1 MLDII
6 SSIIYTSTNDD
17 NFNPTDYFLNPKEPA
32 QKRYEALRA
41 YFIIYTSTNDDNF
54 NPTDYFLNPKE
65 PAQKQYE
72 ALRAYFP
79 ESLTQKEEEAFCI
92 FLSTKPCF
100 FKSCFTTCGDI
111 FIPFDSKAF
120 EISLRLRFVHFISA
134 SIGLP
139 AVWWFKISKKTS
151 SIFSSVSI
159 IFFLPPPAFRIL
171 SSGISVPLVISL
183 IPAMTVWKWHPSTL
197 HIYFCPPCPNSI
209 ASMAA
214 YRLLSFSF
222 KVSKN
227 ALIFCSI
234 SSGYFMRSNYS
245 IPLLFSK

>member
-1 MLDII
+1 MRAFFD
-6 SSIIYTSTNDD
+6 T
-17 NFNPTDYFLNPKEPA
+17 LNEKDRR
-32 QKRYEALRA
+32 RYAG
-41 YFIIYTSTNDDNF
+41 I
-54 NPTDYFLNPKE
+54 
-65 PAQKQYE
+65 
-72 ALRAYFP
+72 
-79 ESLTQKEEEAFCI
+79 EAFKLGHGGQKYICSVLGCHFQTVMAGI
-92 FLSTKPCF
+92 HEITNGTDVPEERIRKAGGGRKKIIETKENIDDVF
-100 FKSCFTTCGDI
+100 
-111 FIPFDSKAF
+111 F
-120 EISLRLRFVHFISA
+120 EILNHHTAGSPIDAEIKWTNLSL
-134 SIGLP
+134 
-139 AVWWFKISKKTS
+139 KEISKKTS

-159 IFFLPPPAFRIL
+159 IFFLPPPGFRIL
-171 SSGISVPLVISL
+171 SSGISEPLVISL

-197 HIYFCPPCPNSI
+197 LIYFCPPCPNLI

>member
-1 MLDII
+1 MGRVHELLIN
-6 SSIIYTSTNDD
+6 SKKASTSPVFEENVER
-17 NFNPTDYFLNPKEPA
+17 FL
-32 QKRYEALRA
+32 
-41 YFIIYTSTNDDNF
+41 
-54 NPTDYFLNPKE
+54 
-65 PAQKQYE
+65 
-72 ALRAYFP
+72 
-79 ESLTQKEEEAFCI
+79 C
-92 FLSTKPCF
+92 
-100 FKSCFTTCGDI
+100 
-111 FIPFDSKAF
+111 
-120 EISLRLRFVHFISA
+120 LRFSITHIHFISA
-134 SIGLP
+134 SMGLP

-197 HIYFCPPCPNSI
+197 YIYFSPPCPNLI

-234 SSGYFMRSNYS
+234 SFGYFMRSNYS